1 MSEQTE
7 KTNPSPRKAPAA
19 KRSPRKTRAS
29 GSGSK
34 TAARRKA
41 GQDKPLASDTLN
53 KSSLAENDA
62 APKVSSPPK
71 SDSKGSDSKGLA
83 PDPATVTFGS
93 NKPIVAAP
101 PPKPVSSG
109 LRFSG
114 PSAGVLKAS
123 GPQATSPKADGLTF
137 TSAGAEVQTPT
148 GVKTTAADG
157 KDPAKTSGAK
167 APTDKA
173 GDTKTAARKAAGART
188 DTKTPGKDE
197 AKPGQKTAEAAK
209 TKDGKA
215 TEPKTAKDKAPQKQ
229 PAIGKPGVTKPAIAP
244 QNSGPLIEKTPSRR
258 PALALLG
265 FGCAVAGLAW
275 WLGNQQPPEPR
286 IAANGSSAVAGAGE
300 AAAPIPQGG
309 ATASKPSTAPQSQ
322 SPVAADSTP
331 AQDTPPI
338 QDTPPAA
345 IAGNNSVTVAEL
357 WEIQDLLRQLDLG
370 PGASSGQMTTATRD
384 AIRSYQEMA
393 GLPVDGEA
401 SLALLKELRS
411 VAALYGG

>member
-19 KRSPRKTRAS
+19 KRPPRKTRAS

-34 TAARRKA
+34 TAARKKA
-41 GQDKPLASDTLN
+41 GQDKPLAGDTLN
-53 KSSLAENDA
+53 KGSLAKNDA

-71 SDSKGSDSKGLA
+71 SDSKDLA
-83 PDPATVTFGS
+83 PDPATITFGS

-137 TSAGAEVQTPT
+137 TSAAGTSAETDAQTATGAKV
-148 GVKTTAADG
+148 TAADG
-157 KDPAKTSGAK
+157 KDPAKTSGTK

-173 GDTKTAARKAAGART
+173 NDTKTAPKKAAGAKT

-197 AKPGQKTAEAAK
+197 AKPGQKTAAGAQA
-209 TKDGKA
+209 KDGKA
-215 TEPKTAKDKAPQKQ
+215 TEPKTAKDKTPQKQ

-286 IAANGSSAVAGAGE
+286 IAGKDTAAVAGAGE
-300 AAAPIPQGG
+300 AD
-309 ATASKPSTAPQSQ
+309 ATATGTPATGSSSPATTASSQSETESAATANSTAALPS
-322 SPVAADSTP
+322 D
-331 AQDTPPI
+331 
-338 QDTPPAA
+338 
-345 IAGNNSVTVAEL
+345 NSVTVAEL

-370 PGASSGQMTTATRD
+370 PGTSSGQMTAATRD

-393 GLPVDGEA
+393 GLPVNGEA
-401 SLALLKELRS
+401 SPALLRELRS

>member
-41 GQDKPLASDTLN
+41 GQDKPLAGDSLS
-53 KSSLAENDA
+53 KSSPAKNEA
-62 APKVSSPPK
+62 APKVSSSPK
-71 SDSKGSDSKGLA
+71 SDPKGLA

-137 TSAGAEVQTPT
+137 TSAAAEAQ
-148 GVKTTAADG
+148 TTAAGG
-157 KDPAKTSGAK
+157 KDPAKASGAK
-167 APTDKA
+167 APTEKA
-173 GDTKTAARKAAGART
+173 ADTKTTPKKAV
-188 DTKTPGKDE
+188 DTKTPEQTK
-197 AKPGQKTAEAAK
+197 AASGQQTAEAAK
-209 TKDGKA
+209 AKDSKA

-286 IAANGSSAVAGAGE
+286 IAANDSSAVAGTGE
-300 AAAPIPQGG
+300 N
-309 ATASKPSTAPQSQ
+309 ATPAPQSQ
-322 SPVAADSTP
+322 SPAAADSTP
-331 AQDTPPI
+331 AQDTAPI

-345 IAGNNSVTVAEL
+345 PQVAVASDNRVTVAEL

-370 PGASSGQMTTATRD
+370 PGASSGQMTAATRD

-401 SLALLKELRS
+401 SPALLKELRS